1 MSKTVTKQVVGQPR
15 YLKEINKTI
24 VERFIVRQ
32 GPLTKPQLA
41 QLSGLSLPTVNKIV
55 DQLEAQNKVCCIGT
69 AGDGVGRRARL
80 YQTNEDSGNVLTVY
94 ISQGVMTC
102 CVVNM
107 AGVIIYRFSVNL
119 EGRDAGQALL
129 SAVERM
135 LQNCSAPPVA
145 IGVGLPGVVDDQGAV
160 SLIPGIPAWE
170 GLSLRSQLEQRFG
183 IPVCVENN
191 VRLTALGFY
200 NERLRSD
207 YQDVVYLHVG
217 QGLSC
222 GIILGGRPYK
232 GFTSFAGELGYM
244 VLSED
249 QGADQETSGRLE
261 QTLAELIQSYR
272 SQQDPQRALEIRSRF
287 HDYLARILCNFIC
300 VLNPQVVV
308 LRGSMISGES
318 LGELRERLARLL
330 PERGLPQLLLDTS
343 DFSSLKGIVAACRQV
358 AFPSLDIVKNGS
370 R

>member
-1 MSKTVTKQVVGQPR
+1 MPKTSSKQVVGQPR
-15 YLKEINKTI
+15 YLKEINETI

-32 GPLTKPQLA
+32 GPTTKPQLA

-55 DQLEAQNKVCCIGT
+55 DHLEEQNKVCCIGT
-69 AGDGVGRRARL
+69 YGDGVGRRAKL

-119 EGRDAGQALL
+119 EGRDATQALFQ
-129 SAVERM
+129 AVERM
-135 LQNCSAPPVA
+135 QQNCGAPLVA
-145 IGVGLPGVVDDQGAV
+145 IGVGLPGVVDDQGLV
-160 SLIPGIPAWE
+160 SLIPAVPAWE
-170 GLSLRSQLEQRFG
+170 GLNLRIQLEERFG

-200 NERLRSD
+200 DEHLRKD
-207 YQDVVYLHVG
+207 VQDAVYLHVG

-232 GFTSFAGELGYM
+232 GFSSFAGELGHM
-244 VLSED
+244 ILSRERD
-249 QGADQETSGRLE
+249 AEQESSGQLE
-261 QTLAELIQSYR
+261 RGLAELIADYR
-272 SQQDPQRALEIRSRF
+272 REQDPQRALEIRAQF
-287 HDYLARILCNFIC
+287 YDALARVICNIIC

-308 LRGSMISGES
+308 LRGNMICGDS
-318 LGELRERLARLL
+318 LSELRERLDRLL
-330 PERGLPQLLLDTS
+330 PERCMPQLLLDMG
-343 DFSSLKGIVAACRQV
+343 DFSSLKGIVEACRRA
-358 AFPSLDIVKNGS
+358 AFPSVDIVKNGS